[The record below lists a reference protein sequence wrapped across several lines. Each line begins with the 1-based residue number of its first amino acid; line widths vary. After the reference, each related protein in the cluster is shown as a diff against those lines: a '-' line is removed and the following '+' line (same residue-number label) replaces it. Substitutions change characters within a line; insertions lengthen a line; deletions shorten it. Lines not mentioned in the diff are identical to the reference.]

1 MKPLF
6 CSDPLQRF
14 ACDGLRTLVLGTKD
28 LSEGE
33 YESWKRSH
41 AEAANCIEDREE
53 RLDAVYDQIEKGLDL
68 LGATAIE
75 DKLQVSSKTKLTDTF
90 IRLLRNTFYV
100 FPPFLYAV
108 QLTNSIFAPLL
119 CIKCKVNVFH

>member
-33 YESWKRSH
+33 NESWKRSH

-75 DKLQVSSKTKLTDTF
+75 DKLQVSSKTHRHFHLAPHENILCVST
-90 IRLLRNTFYV
+90 LLIC
-100 FPPFLYAV
+100 
-108 QLTNSIFAPLL
+108 S
-119 CIKCKVNVFH
+119 

>member
-6 CSDPLQRF
+6 CSDPFQRF

-108 QLTNSIFAPLL
+108 KLTNSIFFLYFASSV
-119 CIKCKVNVFH
+119 K

>member
-1 MKPLF
+1 MIPLF

-90 IRLLRNTFYV
+90 IWLLMKTFYV
-100 FPPFLYAV
+100 FPPFLYTV
-108 QLTNSIFAPLL
+108 KLTNSIFFLYFASSV
-119 CIKCKVNVFH
+119 K

>member
-75 DKLQVSSKTKLTDTF
+75 DKLQVSSKTHRHFHLAPQENILCVPT
-90 IRLLRNTFYV
+90 LLIC
-100 FPPFLYAV
+100 
-108 QLTNSIFAPLL
+108 S
-119 CIKCKVNVFH
+119 

>member
-1 MKPLF
+1 MEIRWYKEVPFFTDNPNVKLNWKLLMKPLF

-53 RLDAVYDQIEKGLDL
+53 RLDAVYDQIEMRTLFCYISAHFCSMYLFK
-68 LGATAIE
+68 
-75 DKLQVSSKTKLTDTF
+75 SS
-90 IRLLRNTFYV
+90 I
-100 FPPFLYAV
+100 
-108 QLTNSIFAPLL
+108 
-119 CIKCKVNVFH
+119 